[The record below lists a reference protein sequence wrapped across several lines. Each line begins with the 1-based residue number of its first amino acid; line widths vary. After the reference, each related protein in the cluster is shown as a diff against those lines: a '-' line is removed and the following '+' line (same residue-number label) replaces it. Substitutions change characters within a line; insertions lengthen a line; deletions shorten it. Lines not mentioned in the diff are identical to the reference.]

1 MIDENIHPVILVN
14 ESDMPQGTAGK
25 LDAHLQA
32 LLHRAFSVLI
42 FNTRGEMLIQQRAA
56 GKYHSPLLW
65 TNACCSHPLPGE
77 ETAHAANRRLHEE
90 MGITTPLR
98 FLFSFRYRAELE
110 GGLTEHELDHVFI
123 GITDALPLP
132 DRSEVAAC
140 RYASFGDLLRD
151 ALYNPG
157 AYTAWFRILL
167 HDHYARILSGLQSML
182 RENTILCK

>member
-1 MIDENIHPVILVN
+1 MYEKTTHVILVN
-14 ESDMPQGTAGK
+14 ESDTPQGIAGK
-25 LDAHLQA
+25 LEAHRQA

-42 FNTRGEMLIQQRAA
+42 FNSRGEMLLQQRAA

-77 ETAHAANRRLHEE
+77 ETGHAATRRLREE
-90 MGITTPLR
+90 MGMELSLR
-98 FLFSFRYRAELE
+98 YLFSFRYRAELE
-110 GGLTEHELDHVFI
+110 GGLSEHELDHVFI
-123 GITDALPLP
+123 GMTDAVPQP

-151 ALYNPG
+151 AQYNPG

-167 HDHYARILSGLQSML
+167 NDHYARILSGLQCLS
-182 RENTILCK
+182 REKGTSCR